1 RILQGTCQR
10 PRGTPLAPPR
20 HLKSQT
26 DTRMARLSKIE
37 IEAHRKGRPAANDAS
52 REGPDPGRS
61 AERESQDR
69 VLDHTARRDSWL
81 THLWRALKHSTGRPS
96 SRP

>member
-1 RILQGTCQR
+1 M
-10 PRGTPLAPPR
+10 
-20 HLKSQT
+20 HHN

-37 IEAHRKGRPAANDAS
+37 IEAHRKGRRPGEVGDAS
-52 REGPDPGRS
+52 TEGPDAGRS
-61 AERESQDR
+61 AEREAQDR

-81 THLWRALKHSTGRPS
+81 ASLWRAIRHSTGRPS